1 MKFCIKCGAELVDE
15 AVICTKCGRMV
26 ENQLLRPAAPIKV
39 DAPAVSAIE
48 KKPSTLLI
56 VSNFVHSLG
65 VALSLFFVLL
75 SVGAF
80 SYVSA
85 YLTYEYSYGYNYIDG
100 VYAYFRIG
108 YELLIPAIIISG
120 VALLFGILSFVMTL
134 VEKHRG
140 ERLFSNISRVLIS
153 MISLACSIILVA
165 N

>member
-1 MKFCIKCGAELVDE
+1 MKFCTKCGAELVDE

-26 ENQLLRPAAPIKV
+26 ENQPLRPAAPIKA
-39 DAPAVSAIE
+39 DAPEVSALE

-65 VALSLFFVLL
+65 VALSLFFMLL

-80 SYVSA
+80 SQVSA
-85 YLTYEYSYGYNYIDG
+85 YFTTNKKDYITG
-100 VYAYFRIG
+100 VYANFYAD
-108 YELLIPAIIISG
+108 YALLIPAIIISG

-134 VEKHRG
+134 VEKQKG
-140 ERLFSNISRVLIS
+140 ERLFSNISRVVIS
-153 MISLACSIILVA
+153 MISLACSVVLMA

>member
-1 MKFCIKCGAELVDE
+1 MKFCTKCGAELVDE

-26 ENQLLRPAAPIKV
+26 ENKPFQSATSIKV
-39 DAPAVSAIE
+39 GAPDAFGLE

-65 VALSLFFVLL
+65 VALSLVFMLL

-85 YLTYEYSYGYNYIDG
+85 YFTTNKKDYITG
-100 VYAYFRIG
+100 VYANFYAD
-108 YELLIPAIIISG
+108 YALLIPAIIISG

-134 VEKHRG
+134 VEKHKG
-140 ERLFSNISRVLIS
+140 ERLFSNISRVVIS
-153 MISLACSIILVA
+153 AISLACSIILMA

>member
-1 MKFCIKCGAELVDE
+1 MKFCTKCGAELVDE

-26 ENQLLRPAAPIKV
+26 ENQPFQPATPIKV
-39 DAPAVSAIE
+39 DAPEVSALE

-65 VALSLFFVLL
+65 VALSLFFMLL

-85 YLTYEYSYGYNYIDG
+85 HLTFNYNHTYING
-100 VYAYFRIG
+100 ISASFRIG

-120 VALLFGILSFVMTL
+120 VTLLFGILSFVMTL
-134 VEKHRG
+134 VEKHKG
-140 ERLFSNISRVLIS
+140 ERLFSNISRVVIS
-153 MISLACSIILVA
+153 MISLACSIILMA